1 MQPRKRVSDVIGA
14 TFDML
19 NVERVRLQRES
30 PSNNLGNDRLVELQ
44 QIPMVGKDRERSSEQ
59 LLMPLLDGPDHCKEF
74 LLKNTPASFGVSER
88 L

>member
-44 QIPMVGKDRERSSEQ
+44 QIPMIGKDREWSSEQ
-59 LLMPLLDGPDHCKEF
+59 LLMPLLDGPDHRKEF
-74 LLKNTPASFGVSER
+74 LLKHTPASFGVRER